1 MNSNNIVSFPELN
14 HSNEFSITPGEIKD
28 VDQSISKLKKSYCDI
43 QANELFKIIM
53 RMLEQS
59 GAMDSL
65 STEDE
70 DQFEDFQPRL
80 IMLKEV
86 LYSIYCFFENI
97 DYELDEVFHTM
108 FEPLGV
114 GRDEFS
120 TELYATFD
128 TKYKDKQ
135 IEMTKQYIK
144 DENG

>member
-108 FEPLGV
+108 FKPLGV
-114 GRDEFS
+114 GGDEFS

-128 TKYKDKQ
+128 TKYKDKL